1 MINNIYVEMLAN
13 KIFNKEINPN
23 TKDIFKVDDI
33 KKTEYVNPILDRINE
48 LEIEQRESEVIEIT

>member
-33 KKTEYVNPILDRINE
+33 KKTEYVNPILDRINK
-48 LEIEQRESEVIEIT
+48 LEIEKRESEAIEIT